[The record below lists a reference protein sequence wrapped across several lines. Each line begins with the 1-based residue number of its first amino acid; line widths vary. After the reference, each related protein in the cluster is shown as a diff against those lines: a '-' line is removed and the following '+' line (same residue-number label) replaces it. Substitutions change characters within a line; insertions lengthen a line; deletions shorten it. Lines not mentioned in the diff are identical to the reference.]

1 MIKRNFI
8 AIFLFASSVLFEI
21 LAFKIEFKMTQDV
34 AMMAKFFLFH
44 IVSSFLMTYAQ
55 ILFLPK
61 AYKAQKKSI
70 SSLLFLFNFMVA
82 ILGAIFSW
90 LLIFWGFVKSQE
102 VDSLVEVD
110 DIDMEIISDGFPVID
125 RMFGEGALS
134 SLLRDEKAPSSK
146 KLKALSILTQMK
158 SKESMTLIKET
169 LSDND
174 DEVRLVGFSI
184 IDNMEKKVNEKI
196 HELKSI
202 ILTVRD
208 DVKRANYQKD
218 LAFTY
223 WELIYQGLV
232 DEQLKQYLIENI
244 LSEIK
249 LAKKYI
255 SNDEKLYK
263 LEGRVLL
270 TQDKFTEAKEAFVKA
285 LDLGISEGEVS
296 SFMAEIS
303 YQERN
308 YSRIA
313 YWMQKIP
320 EQSLNYQL
328 HSLRSI
334 WQGSAA

>member
-1 MIKRNFI
+1 MKYKFI
-8 AIFLFASSVLFEI
+8 ALFVFIGSLLFEF
-21 LAFKIEFKMTQDV
+21 LAFRIDFNATQELLP
-34 AMMAKFFLFH
+34 MLRFFVFH
-44 IVSSFLMTYAQ
+44 LISSLLMTYAQ

-61 AYKAQKKSI
+61 AYSLQKKSI
-70 SSLLFLFNFMVA
+70 SSLLFLFNFIVPAM
-82 ILGAIFSW
+82 GALFSW

-102 VDSLVEVD
+102 VESLIKID
-110 DIDMEIISDGFPVID
+110 DIDMEIISEGFPVVERI
-125 RMFGEGALS
+125 FGEGSLS
-134 SLLRDEKAPSSK
+134 SLLKDKNAPASK
-146 KLKALSILTQMK
+146 KLKALSILTEMK

-196 HELKSI
+196 HELKHI
-202 ILTVRD
+202 ILTTRD
-208 DVKRANYQKD
+208 DIKRATHQKD

-232 DEQLKQYLIENI
+232 DEQLKHYMIENI

-249 LAKKYI
+249 AAKKHI
-255 SNDEKLYK
+255 SEDEKLYK
-263 LEGRVLL
+263 LEGRVFL
-270 TQDKFTEAKEAFVKA
+270 TQNKFQEAKEAFVKA

-320 EQSLNYQL
+320 KQSLNYQL

-334 WQGSAA
+334 WQGSVA